1 MMAPPGTVRA
11 FENWPQKILHS
22 VVHRRGRRYR
32 PRRGFFYKLAFIT
45 QAEFENPMHRIMS
58 LLVVGMALIVPASAQ
73 QSKTVPETS
82 RSLLDNEQV
91 KVKELRLAPRSKIG
105 PTAYPNSFVYPL
117 TDGTIVFTHPG
128 KTPFEMS
135 FRAGEALWLPSQL
148 AATSNETDKEI
159 RALVVEIK
167 AKPPVTPRKG
177 KAKAKGGAK
186 TAAVKASGGEKSKK

>member
-1 MMAPPGTVRA
+1 
-11 FENWPQKILHS
+11 
-22 VVHRRGRRYR
+22 
-32 PRRGFFYKLAFIT
+32 
-45 QAEFENPMHRIMS
+45 MHRIVS
-58 LLVVGMALIVPASAQ
+58 LLLIGMVLTVPASAQ
-73 QSKTVPETS
+73 QPKSSAEETS

-91 KVKELRLAPRSKIG
+91 KVKELRLRPHSKIG
-105 PTAYPNSFVYPL
+105 PATYPNSFVYPL

-167 AKPPVTPRKG
+167 QKPPVKQG
-177 KAKAKGGAK
+177 AKAKSKAKAGTKTTAK
-186 TAAVKASGGEKSKK
+186 ATAETK